1 MIKQTIRILWQLT
14 FFLIMLC
21 CLLFH
26 DIVIYGI
33 EQGKGQLSIVM
44 NAQPIE
50 NILQDKETSDSVKQK
65 LLLIKAIKNFAIDSL
80 GIKPNKNYSTFY
92 NQTNQKKLITISA
105 CEPYSFRPKEWS
117 FPFLGTVSYKGFFNQ
132 QKAQKEILELKLKG
146 YDVDSYTPS
155 GWSTL
160 GWFTDPVL
168 YGMLKRNEGQ
178 LANLIIHELTH
189 GTLYVKNNVTFNE
202 NLANFIGD
210 KGAEKFLITNYGVTS
225 DKYKKY
231 EQGKVDNK
239 LYNEYILKSKAQL
252 DSLYKTFGSN
262 DSEET
267 KKEKKKE
274 MLLKIVLGVN
284 QLPIKNKKE
293 YFNYSLQ
300 IFSEGNAFFMAFD
313 RYDSQ
318 YDEFEKEY
326 TTIYQSNLKAYLTA
340 LKEKY
345 TSL

>member
-14 FFLIMLC
+14 LLIVMFC

-26 DIVIYGI
+26 DMIIYGI
-33 EQGKGQLSIVM
+33 AQGKGQLNIVM

-50 NILQDKETSDSVKQK
+50 NILQKNEVSDSMKQK
-65 LLLIKAIKNFAIDSL
+65 LVLISAIKTFAIDSL
-80 GIKPNKNYSTFY
+80 GINKSKNYSTFY
-92 NQTNQKKLITISA
+92 EQNNQTKLITISA
-105 CEPYSFRPKEWS
+105 CEPYSFKPKEWT

-132 QKAQKEILELKLKG
+132 KKARKEILELKSQG
-146 YDVDSYTPS
+146 YDIDTYTPS

-168 YGMLKRNEGQ
+168 SGMLKRNEGQ

-210 KGAEKFLITNYGVTS
+210 KGAEKFLIATYGIES
-225 DKYKKY
+225 DEYKKY
-231 EQGKVDNK
+231 RQSKIDTK
-239 LYNEYILKSKAQL
+239 LYNNYILKSKQQL
-252 DSLYKTFGSN
+252 DSLYKSFDSN
-262 DSEET
+262 T
-267 KKEKKKE
+267 AKEIKQKKKKE
-274 MLLKIVLGVN
+274 LMQKIVIGVN
-284 QLPIKNKKE
+284 GLALKNKKD

-318 YDEFEKEY
+318 YDDFEKEY
-326 TTIYQSNLKAYLTA
+326 TTLYKSNLKDYLTA
-340 LKEKY
+340 LKKKY
-345 TSL
+345 PSL

>member
-1 MIKQTIRILWQLT
+1 MIKQKLGILWQLA
-14 FFLIMLC
+14 FFLFMLYA
-21 CLLFH
+21 LLFH
-26 DIVIYGI
+26 EIIIYGI
-33 EQGKGQLSIVM
+33 EQGKGQLNIVM

-65 LLLIKAIKNFAIDSL
+65 LLLITEIKSFAIDSL
-80 GIKPNKNYSTFY
+80 GINKNKNYSTFY
-92 NQTNQKKLITISA
+92 NQTNQEKLITISA
-105 CEPYSFRPKEWS
+105 CEPYSFTPKEWT

-132 QKAQKEILELKLKG
+132 QKAQKEILELKSKG
-146 YDVDSYTPS
+146 YDIDSYSPS

-168 YGMLKRNEGQ
+168 SGMLKRNEGQ

-189 GTLYVKNNVTFNE
+189 GTLYVKNDVTFNE

-210 KGAEKFLITNYGVTS
+210 KGAEKFLITTYGIES
-225 DKYKKY
+225 NEYKKY
-231 EQGKVDNK
+231 EQSKADNK

-252 DSLYKTFGSN
+252 DSLYKTFGSV
-262 DSEET
+262 DSEER

-274 MLLKIVLGVN
+274 MLMKIVLGVN
-284 QLPIKNKKE
+284 QLAIKNKKE

-326 TTIYQSNLKAYLTA
+326 TEKYNADLKKYLTA

-345 TSL
+345 PSL